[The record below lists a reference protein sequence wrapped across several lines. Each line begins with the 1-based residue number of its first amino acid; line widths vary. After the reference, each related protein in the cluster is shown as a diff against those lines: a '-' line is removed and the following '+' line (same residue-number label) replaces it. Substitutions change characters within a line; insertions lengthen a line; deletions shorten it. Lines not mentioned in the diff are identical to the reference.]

1 MVGVREKTE
10 MTNNKRLASG
20 EIDMG
25 WDLISLDLDYSEVI
39 HILEN
44 PISTETVH
52 VRWDLDDIGTG
63 LPLGSQ
69 GNTEI
74 AHVLRRI
81 NLGTQ
86 SP

>member
-25 WDLISLDLDYSEVI
+25 WDLISLDLDYSEVV

-44 PISTETVH
+44 PI
-52 VRWDLDDIGTG
+52 VRDRALD
-63 LPLGSQ
+63 PL
-69 GNTEI
+69 
-74 AHVLRRI
+74 LRNVRP
-81 NLGTQ
+81 NPREWMESCYCL
-86 SP
+86 SKWRFD

>member
-1 MVGVREKTE
+1 
-10 MTNNKRLASG
+10 MTGNRRSESG
-20 EIDMG
+20 EIDTKR
-25 WDLISLDLDYSEVI
+25 DLISLDLDYSEVI
-39 HILEN
+39 HIPGN